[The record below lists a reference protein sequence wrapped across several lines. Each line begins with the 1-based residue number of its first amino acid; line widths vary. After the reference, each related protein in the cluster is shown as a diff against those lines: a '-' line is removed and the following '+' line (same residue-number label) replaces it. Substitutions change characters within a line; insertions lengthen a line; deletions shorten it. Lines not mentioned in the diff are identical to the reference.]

1 MQSSGSKDADM
12 VDSPSYLGGRGRGA
26 LLRQVPLQGQQ
37 SCSVT
42 EQIIEA
48 FFAQGLTLEQASAMH
63 FTVLLRKLHEEQLLK
78 VMVKTVEHVFFLS
91 CSRARYTVDMNLNIK
106 VFIMMAAYM
115 ISYALER
122 CFEELNRELE
132 PNLAQLVV
140 PLLDCFQQ
148 ICNLYCL
155 HETPALAINQ
165 VIIIMASWFPS
176 RHTTCSSIFFQAVE
190 AARQEENHHEC

>member
-106 VFIMMAAYM
+106 WKLQDKKKITMSV
-115 ISYALER
+115 
-122 CFEELNRELE
+122 
-132 PNLAQLVV
+132 
-140 PLLDCFQQ
+140 
-148 ICNLYCL
+148 
-155 HETPALAINQ
+155 
-165 VIIIMASWFPS
+165 
-176 RHTTCSSIFFQAVE
+176 RHTLQLIFRAQKELKNEGPQVE
-190 AARQEENHHEC
+190 QTLLKFKCYRECLQHRLLLIRGEEVLCAFKEEA